1 MKEIVCENKLNR
13 LCIGFGTADL
23 SGPAEDLVF
32 CAIQAGYRL
41 IDTAAVYGSEEA
53 VGRALR
59 RAMDSG
65 LVKREELFVQTK
77 VSPAN
82 HGYQE
87 AKAGVEQSLNQ
98 LQVDYLDAY
107 LIHWPVPRGQEET
120 YREKNLET
128 WQALT
133 ELQQKGCIRYT
144 GVCNFLERHLL
155 QLTENGLPMPAINQ
169 LEIHPAFQQRGLVRF
184 CKERGI
190 TVQAWSPM
198 GRGVLQTPEFN
209 AMAERYDKNIGQLAL
224 RWSIQNGFIP
234 LTRSSVPQHIQR
246 NIEILDF
253 AITEEDMMRLN
264 ALNTNDQHL
273 DIWSYR
279 RQQMY

>member
-1 MKEIVCENKLNR
+1 MSNENLKKLE
-13 LCIGFGTADL
+13 LPVLGFGTADL
-23 SGPAEDLVF
+23 SGSSEDLVF

-41 IDTAAVYGSEEA
+41 IDTAAVYGSEES
-53 VGRALR
+53 VGQALR
-59 RAMDSG
+59 KAMERG

-77 VSPAN
+77 LSPAR

-87 AKAGVEQSLNQ
+87 AIAGIEQSLNR
-98 LQVDYLDAY
+98 LKLDYLDAY

-120 YREKNLET
+120 YREKNQET
-128 WQALT
+128 WQAFT
-133 ELQQKGCIRYT
+133 ELQQKKRIRYA

-155 QLTENGLPMPAINQ
+155 QLIENGLPMPAINQ

-184 CKERGI
+184 CRERGI

-198 GRGVLQTPEFN
+198 GRGVLQTPEFT
-209 AMAERYDKNIGQLAL
+209 AMAERYGKNIGQLAL
-224 RWSIQNGFIP
+224 RWSIQNGFVP

-246 NIEILDF
+246 NMEVFDF
-253 AITEEDMMRLN
+253 TITEEDMARLN
-264 ALNTNDQHL
+264 ALNTNDHHQE
-273 DIWSYR
+273 IWSYK